1 LTQDNLAETYQDD
14 NTTQA
19 IVIRKK
25 AKSPNISF
33 LTDPQNS
40 FQMGL
45 MTRNRELPV
54 KLHKHNPI
62 IREINDTQ
70 EFLLVRQGRM
80 NVQLFD
86 SNSYLNHEI
95 ELAEGDCILL
105 CNGAHAIQFDEFCE
119 LLEIKQGPYA
129 FEEDKEYIEH

>member
-1 LTQDNLAETYQDD
+1 MSQNNLAETYLDEE
-14 NTTQA
+14 TIQA
-19 IVIRKK
+19 IVIRKN
-25 AKSPNISF
+25 AKSPNVSF

-45 MTRNRELPV
+45 MTRNREMPV
-54 KLHKHNPI
+54 IQHRHNAVK
-62 IREINDTQ
+62 REINDTQ
-70 EFLLVRQGRM
+70 EFLLVRQGNM

-86 SNSYLNHEI
+86 RNSCMNHEI
-95 ELAEGDCILL
+95 ELFEGDCILL
-105 CNGAHAIQFDEFCE
+105 CNGAHAIQFDDFCE